1 MTDVTT
7 LYSSTEALESNFT
20 AMAVLDAKLTKILAE
35 KSSARRFSAGEIVFS
50 EGDDATFLPFVRSG
64 RIKMV
69 RYPELGKEI
78 IVGTFGA
85 DEVFAIPPAL
95 DGKSFPA
102 TAVAM
107 EESELL
113 FMPSA
118 DFKALMGSSQD
129 FSAVILEQMCDILRQ
144 KADTVRILATPSAE
158 QRIAGVLISIV
169 GEMDDPGPRR
179 IDHRRQDI
187 ADMAG
192 LTIETTIRSIRRMAA
207 RDLFRIVHGK
217 IYIDS
222 PEPLCRLVE

>member
-1 MTDVTT
+1 MCSPTD
-7 LYSSTEALESNFT
+7 ALESNFID
-20 AMAVLDAKLTKILAE
+20 MAVLDENLTKMLAQR
-35 KSSARRFSAGEIVFS
+35 SSAKHFAAGEIVFS
-50 EGDDATFLPFVRSG
+50 EGDDAAFLPYIRSG

-69 RYPELGKEI
+69 RYPELGKEV

-85 DEVFAIPPAL
+85 GEVFAIPPAL
-95 DGKSFPA
+95 DGKSLPA

-107 EESELL
+107 DESELL
-113 FMPSA
+113 FMPRA
-118 DFKALMGSSQD
+118 DFKALMASSPE
-129 FSAVILEQMCDILRQ
+129 FSAVIFEQMCDVLRQ

-169 GEMDDPGPRR
+169 GEIDEGEPHR

-222 PEPLCRLVE
+222 LEPLRRLVE